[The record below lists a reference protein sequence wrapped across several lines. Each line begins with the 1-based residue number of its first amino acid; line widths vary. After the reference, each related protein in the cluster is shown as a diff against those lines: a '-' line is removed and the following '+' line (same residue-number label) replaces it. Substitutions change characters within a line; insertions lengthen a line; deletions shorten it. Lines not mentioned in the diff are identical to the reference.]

1 MAMSTFQSYKHELVQ
16 VAALSKD
23 ALHIYVGLS
32 VYLIVAAI
40 ARKGMRSTVALLA
53 VLLVAMI
60 GEALDLRDE
69 FRAHEHLKWW
79 SSLHD
84 LLNTCFW
91 PLVLWL
97 LARFTR
103 IVK

>member
-16 VAALSKD
+16 IADLSKD
-23 ALHIYVGLS
+23 ALHIYVGLT
-32 VYLIVAAI
+32 VFLVGAAVAP
-40 ARKGMRSTVALLA
+40 RGLRSTAALLA
-53 VLLVAMI
+53 VLAVALV
-60 GEALDLRDE
+60 GEVLDLRDE
-69 FRAHEHLKWW
+69 WRAHEHLKWGA
-79 SSLHD
+79 SLHD

-97 LARFTR
+97 LARYTR

>member
-1 MAMSTFQSYKHELVQ
+1 MTTFQSYKHELVQ
-16 VAALSKD
+16 IADLSKD
-23 ALHIYVGLS
+23 ALHVYVGLT
-32 VYLIVAAI
+32 VFLVVAAI
-40 ARKGMRSTVALLA
+40 ARKGLRSTAALLVVVA
-53 VLLVAMI
+53 VATV
-60 GEALDLRDE
+60 GELLDLRDE
-69 FRAHEHLKWW
+69 WHLREHLKWGA
-79 SSLHD
+79 SLHD

>member
-1 MAMSTFQSYKHELVQ
+1 MTTFQSYKHELVQ
-16 VAALSKD
+16 IADLSKD
-23 ALHIYVGLS
+23 ALHVYVGLT
-32 VYLIVAAI
+32 VFLVVAAI
-40 ARKGMRSTVALLA
+40 ARKGLRSTAALLVVVA
-53 VLLVAMI
+53 VATV
-60 GEALDLRDE
+60 GELLDLRDE
-69 FRAHEHLKWW
+69 WHLGEHLKWGA
-79 SSLHD
+79 SLHD